1 MRIPVR
7 IGLSVV
13 TALLV
18 CSSAFAAGASKD
30 LEKTAQVK
38 AYRALLKT
46 VDAGDYEAYKKGMAA
61 ETAKGMDQQMKDAG
75 IDAKKGMEFL
85 KAMSPTELK
94 FTSLKLDGKKAT
106 LRRPE
111 KLAARSTTARS
122 RWSTRTA
129 SGRSFGRAGRT
140 RSRPSREGPALRLPA
155 ARVRG
160 FSR

>member
-94 FTSLKLDGKKAT
+94 FTSLKLDGRKAT
-106 LRRPE
+106 LE
-111 KLAARSTTARS
+111 ATGKVGGEINYGTIEMVDEDGQ
-122 RWSTRTA
+122 WKV
-129 SGRSFGRAGRT
+129 
-140 RSRPSREGPALRLPA
+140 
-155 ARVRG
+155 VRQ
-160 FSR
+160 SWTNKKSAE

>member
-13 TALLV
+13 TALLM

-106 LRRPE
+106 LE
-111 KLAARSTTARS
+111 ATGKVGGEINYGTIEMVDEDGQ
-122 RWSTRTA
+122 WKV
-129 SGRSFGRAGRT
+129 
-140 RSRPSREGPALRLPA
+140 
-155 ARVRG
+155 VRQ
-160 FSR
+160 SWTNKK

>member
-106 LRRPE
+106 LEATGKVGGEINYGTIEMVDEDGQWKVIRQSWTN
-111 KLAARSTTARS
+111 KK
-122 RWSTRTA
+122 
-129 SGRSFGRAGRT
+129 
-140 RSRPSREGPALRLPA
+140 
-155 ARVRG
+155 
-160 FSR
+160 

>member
-94 FTSLKLDGKKAT
+94 FTSLKLDGRKAT
-106 LRRPE
+106 LEATGKVGGEINYGTIEMVDEDGQWKVIRQSWTN
-111 KLAARSTTARS
+111 KK
-122 RWSTRTA
+122 
-129 SGRSFGRAGRT
+129 
-140 RSRPSREGPALRLPA
+140 
-155 ARVRG
+155 
-160 FSR
+160 

>member
-1 MRIPVR
+1 M
-7 IGLSVV
+7 
-13 TALLV
+13 

-106 LRRPE
+106 LE
-111 KLAARSTTARS
+111 ATGKVGGEINYGTIEMVDEDGQ
-122 RWSTRTA
+122 WKV
-129 SGRSFGRAGRT
+129 
-140 RSRPSREGPALRLPA
+140 
-155 ARVRG
+155 VRQ
-160 FSR
+160 SWTNKKSAE